1 VCPLNAISLS
11 KDVPTSKEQQIQ
23 EPAFNLRNWVKKP
36 YVVNSQIFQ
45 QFSEKNI
52 IFARVMNDPN
62 FRDYQ
67 IGVYSHQDA
76 IIQQNRPGYSKID
89 AALSSSSWTV
99 YDHFREAFSWTK
111 LTASPEAKFD
121 AELAQPEISEVPIQD
136 PRKMTQIIKQ
146 VAKAHGAAVVGV
158 CKLNRDWIYS
168 HDKQGHPIAIP
179 EKITHAIVIGVEM
192 DLEALQTSPAYP
204 ASFATGN
211 GYSRMAFIQ
220 SCMAEFIRN
229 LGFDAIPAGN
239 NLGLSIPLAIDAG
252 LGEYGRH
259 GLLINPEF
267 GSNLRIC
274 KVYTN
279 LPLIS
284 DKPIKFGAL
293 EFCRIC
299 KRCAESCPS
308 QSISYE
314 DRPTWSGPTKSN
326 NPGILKWYVNAETCY
341 HFWIQNGNDC
351 SNCITSCPFTKSR
364 HWSHSLAR
372 FLIKH
377 FPIFNWLLLKLDYI
391 LGYDKQRDPSS
402 FWKDTKEFIHT
413 RKGS

>member
-1 VCPLNAISLS
+1 MI
-11 KDVPTSKEQQIQ
+11 
-23 EPAFNLRNWVKKP
+23 
-36 YVVNSQIFQ
+36 
-45 QFSEKNI
+45 
-52 IFARVMNDPN
+52 NDPD

-67 IGVYSHQDA
+67 VGIFSHQDA
-76 IIQQNRPGYSKID
+76 IFRLHRPGYLKID
-89 AALSSSSWTV
+89 AALSSGSWTV
-99 YDHFREAFSWTK
+99 YDHFQEAFSWSK
-111 LTASPEAKFD
+111 LTASPETKFD
-121 AELAQPEISEVPIQD
+121 AELSQPEAKKVPIQNL
-136 PRKMTQIIKQ
+136 REMTKIIKQ
-146 VAKAHGAAVVGV
+146 IAKAYGAAVVGV

-168 HDKQGHPIAIP
+168 HDKQGQPIAIP
-179 EKITHAIVIGVEM
+179 ENITHAIVIGVEM

-229 LGFDAIPAGN
+229 LGYDAIPAGN

-267 GSNLRIC
+267 GSNLRLC
-274 KVYTN
+274 KVFTN
-279 LPLIS
+279 LPLIP

-293 EFCRIC
+293 EFCRLC

-314 DRPTWSGPTKSN
+314 DYPTWSGPTKSN
-326 NPGILKWYVNAETCY
+326 NPGILKWYVNVETCY

-351 SNCITSCPFTKSR
+351 STCITSCPFTKSR

-372 FLIKH
+372 FVIKH
-377 FPIFNWLLLKLDYI
+377 FPIFNWFLLKLDYL
-391 LGYDKQRDPSS
+391 LGYGLQRDPST
-402 FWKDTKEFIHT
+402 FWIETKDFIHT
-413 RKGS
+413 RKGD

>member
-1 VCPLNAISLS
+1 
-11 KDVPTSKEQQIQ
+11 
-23 EPAFNLRNWVKKP
+23 
-36 YVVNSQIFQ
+36 
-45 QFSEKNI
+45 
-52 IFARVMNDPN
+52 MNDPN

-67 IGVYSHQDA
+67 IGIYSHQDV
-76 IIQQNRPGYSKID
+76 IIELDRPGYSRID
-89 AALSSSSWTV
+89 AALSSSAWTV

-111 LTASPEAKFD
+111 LKASPEAKFD
-121 AELAQPEISEVPIQD
+121 AELPQPEMNEVPIED
-136 PRKMTQIIKQ
+136 PRELTRIIKH
-146 VAKAHGAAVVGV
+146 VAKAYGAAVVGV

-168 HDKQGHPIAIP
+168 HDKRGQPTAIP
-179 EKITHAIVIGVEM
+179 ENITQAIVIGVEM
-192 DLEALQTSPAYP
+192 DLEALQTSPSYL

-220 SCMAEFIRN
+220 SCVAEFIRN

-274 KVYTN
+274 KVFTN

-284 DKPIKFGAL
+284 DRPINFGAL
-293 EFCRIC
+293 QFCRTC

-314 DRPTWSGPTKSN
+314 DVPTWLGQTKSN
-326 NPGILKWYVNAETCY
+326 NPGILKWYVNVETCY

-351 SNCITSCPFTKSR
+351 SNCITSCPFTKNR
-364 HWSHSLAR
+364 HWSHRLAR
-372 FLIKH
+372 FAIKH
-377 FPIFNWLLLKLDYI
+377 VPFLNRILVKLDHI
-391 LGYDKQRDPSS
+391 LGYGKQREPHT
-402 FWKDTKEFIHT
+402 FWKEKKEFIHT
-413 RKGS
+413 RKRA